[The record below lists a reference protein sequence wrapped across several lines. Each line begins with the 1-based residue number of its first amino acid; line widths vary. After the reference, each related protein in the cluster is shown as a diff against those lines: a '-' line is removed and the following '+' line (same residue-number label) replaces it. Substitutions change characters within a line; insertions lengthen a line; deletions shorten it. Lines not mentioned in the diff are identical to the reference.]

1 MFPSDPNIYLPF
13 LLYQSPFDDV
23 QNQQQ
28 KAWQDMQNNLAHTVS
43 PTQNQQGIGR
53 QGFLS
58 YQISQLRDQ
67 SQVGAAQNQHPCAL
81 QVILNTQPILPLQG
95 FAPQQTLQAFIAQQ
109 QQVSQ
114 QRQLAEQQQF
124 VQQKVA
130 ELQLQQQQQQ
140 TAELQ
145 LPTNAALQ
153 VLLHQTIEG
162 MTVGERKIFD
172 KLRLNYQRQ
181 QVGMAPPNL
190 LYGMNNG
197 VQQVAENLQP
207 QLGAFRPLPTVR
219 QPMVHQQIL
228 QQSMVPH
235 SIAYD
240 FLTAQQKQLH
250 QIQLAN
256 AEQQQRQ
263 LQNQALEAQ
272 ILAEMQILQQNRP
285 EANHQMQDLD
295 RPQLTPQE
303 ELRMLTPPQQIQDV
317 VAVEVEEVAG
327 NVEMGMDMKEVV
339 ASPEVLL
346 DDAPQQAPVLDH
358 APEEAPEAAPAV
370 DVLPELDLEG
380 FVHLPN
386 VPTTSSFAMNFDLL
400 QGIRDINLGASSAS
414 PGDVSPGSEASINQV
429 FALPLNLPQCFQ
441 PFIPQGQRPSVFGKA
456 PSNISR
462 PNIRVLTNPQNNIT
476 KYRDGKKPSKR
487 ELFLQMD
494 LEINKIPLEAT
505 KRFCSK
511 ELKTAT
517 AELLYLFKE
526 HYHIYHEFIA
536 AVIKVPSGTLSKIYE
551 CGKNWRIQTPSAY
564 HEAILDQHLH
574 ALLNFSYQLLF
585 CPEAV
590 PFMLDVGRPTSFGH
604 RWQMDPRCYK
614 STGQKGSDAFLL
626 RFQSMMNSIKMEVDK
641 IHPSQMYGV
650 NY

>member
-1 MFPSDPNIYLPF
+1 
-13 LLYQSPFDDV
+13 
-23 QNQQQ
+23 
-28 KAWQDMQNNLAHTVS
+28 MQNNLAHTVS

-53 QGFLS
+53 QDFLS

-114 QRQLAEQQQF
+114 QRQLAEQQQ
-124 VQQKVA
+124 KVA

-145 LPTNAALQ
+145 SPTNAALQ
-153 VLLHQTIEG
+153 ALLHQTIEG

-172 KLRLNYQRQ
+172 QLRLNYQRQ

-207 QLGAFRPLPTVR
+207 QLGAFRPLPTVP
-219 QPMVHQQIL
+219 QPMVQQQIL

-240 FLTAQQKQLH
+240 FLTAQQRQLH

-272 ILAEMQILQQNRP
+272 MIAGMQLLQQNRP
-285 EANHQMQDLD
+285 EVNHQMQDID

-303 ELRMLTPPQQIQDV
+303 YMRVQTQSEQIQGEV
-317 VAVEVEEVAG
+317 VAAEVEEIVG
-327 NVEMGMDMKEVV
+327 NVEMGVDMKEEV

-346 DDAPQQAPVLDH
+346 RDAPEKAPVLEH

-414 PGDVSPGSEASINQV
+414 SGDISPGSEASINQV
-429 FALPLNLPQCFQ
+429 FTLPLYPPQGFQ
-441 PFIPQGQRPSVFGKA
+441 PFIPQNQRPSVFGKA
-456 PSNISR
+456 TLDIPRRNINVSH
-462 PNIRVLTNPQNNIT
+462 NPMNNIT

-505 KRFCSK
+505 KGFCSK

-551 CGKNWRIQTPSAY
+551 SGKNRRIQTLSAY

-604 RWQMDPRCYK
+604 RWQMNPRCYK